1 MGVLSNADLN
11 VNSTSGGAVQVTVS
25 TSTQATTSSHP
36 VREVWITAGVY
47 TVMHTGILKV
57 NIGAA
62 ATSVLGLPVPTG
74 GVAAVLSAAAAI
86 SAGSLPVPLRL
97 PVDDLNELYFYSDT
111 VANVDR
117 VDILYRK

>member
-1 MGVLSNADLN
+1 MSKRI
-11 VNSTSGGAVQVTVS
+11 TS
-25 TSTQATTSSHP
+25 
-36 VREVWITAGVY
+36 
-47 TVMHTGILKV
+47 K
-57 NIGAA
+57 A
-62 ATSVLGLPVPTG
+62 ATSSLPVSITG